1 MVRRG
6 IEIEKRVDCWRL
18 HIPLQAMRTRTN
30 HIPFHSCSNGR
41 NPMSDGGE
49 RQEIN
54 IERALG
60 VIEEKLQDR
69 SCLPHL
75 VALAKRHP
83 ESMNAFISLADSI
96 EHDLSMRRR
105 SERMN

>member
-1 MVRRG
+1 
-6 IEIEKRVDCWRL
+6 
-18 HIPLQAMRTRTN
+18 
-30 HIPFHSCSNGR
+30 
-41 NPMSDGGE
+41 MSEGGDS
-49 RQEIN
+49 QEIN

-75 VALAKRHP
+75 GALAKRHP

-105 SERMN
+105 SGKMNLTQSHGSARYGTEGNM

>member
-1 MVRRG
+1 MRMVNYLSEWS
-6 IEIEKRVDCWRL
+6 ITHNAPSYETTDAI
-18 HIPLQAMRTRTN
+18 
-30 HIPFHSCSNGR
+30 HIPFHSCSHQH
-41 NPMSDGGE
+41 NPMSEGGNH
-49 RQEIN
+49 QEIN
-54 IERALG
+54 VERALG

-105 SERMN
+105 HDRMTLT

>member
-1 MVRRG
+1 
-6 IEIEKRVDCWRL
+6 
-18 HIPLQAMRTRTN
+18 
-30 HIPFHSCSNGR
+30 
-41 NPMSDGGE
+41 MSDGGE

-105 SERMN
+105 SEGINSILSHGSTSYRTERNV

>member
-1 MVRRG
+1 
-6 IEIEKRVDCWRL
+6 
-18 HIPLQAMRTRTN
+18 
-30 HIPFHSCSNGR
+30 
-41 NPMSDGGE
+41 MSEGGD

-105 SERMN
+105 SGKMNLTQSHGGARYGTEGNM